1 MADALSMVEQN
12 NRYRAALELMTKS
25 EMCDCGCQM
34 RKPILLKPH
43 HYYAIAKKA
52 LGIGADESR
61 DADQAGTCAHSHVTT
76 ANNNADLV
84 CCDLA
89 SIPNAESS
97 Q

>member
-1 MADALSMVEQN
+1 MLDDLSMVEQN

-25 EMCDCGCQM
+25 KMCDCGCQM
-34 RKPILLKPH
+34 KTPILFRPQ

-52 LGIGADESR
+52 LGIGADESQ
-61 DADQAGTCAHSHVTT
+61 DADQAGTCARSHVTT
-76 ANNNADLV
+76 ANNDADLV